1 MLRMGK
7 NKKYLIKF
15 VVLVEIRQCQD
26 LENTFVNK
34 EIIGSLLR
42 LEIQCVTIMPQ
53 KIVNLLE

>member
-7 NKKYLIKF
+7 NKKSLNKF

-34 EIIGSLLR
+34 ESIGSLLR
-42 LEIQCVTIMPQ
+42 LEIQSVTIMPHSS
-53 KIVNLLE
+53 